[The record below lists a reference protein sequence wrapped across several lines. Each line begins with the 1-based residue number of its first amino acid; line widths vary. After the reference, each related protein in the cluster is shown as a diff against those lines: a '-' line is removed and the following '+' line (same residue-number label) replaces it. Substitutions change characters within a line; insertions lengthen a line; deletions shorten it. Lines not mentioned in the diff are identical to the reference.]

1 MNNEYKEIKEFESK
15 KKINVSQ
22 NNSKMSDNDKLKILW
37 ILLFVLFVILII
49 AMILTNSKDDTSES
63 KEEETSNVAEE
74 EVSGD
79 VKDEDN
85 TPELVASGADDEV
98 YKLMTSYIDAAY
110 VQGDMTLLE
119 PLVDSMEAVNIDNNE
134 IKQRYIESYNNIE
147 VYMLD
152 SDKDISV
159 VFVRYDVKLNNFETL
174 LPAAEFF
181 LVKKDADSKLRV
193 HNIGLGEK
201 YEQFMSDGEQVT
213 ELNILIEKIQSE
225 YNAVIDSNSEIKSVV
240 EALNSQKSD
249 EKKVE

>member
-15 KKINVSQ
+15 KKTNASP
-22 NNSKMSDNDKLKILW
+22 NKPKMSDNDKLKILW

-63 KEEETSNVAEE
+63 KEETSNVAEE
-74 EVSGD
+74 EVGD
-79 VKDEDN
+79 DVEDEEN
-85 TPELVASGADDEV
+85 TPKLVASGTDDEV
-98 YKLMTSYIDAAY
+98 YKLMNSYIDAAY

-201 YEQFMSDGEQVT
+201 YEQFMSDEEQVT

-240 EALNSQKSD
+240 EALNSQKTD
-249 EKKVE
+249 